1 MQDITFP
8 GIEYMFLDVK
18 ELHSHQKA
26 ARLESASLIVY
37 DTTNLSSFREAQ
49 FLVDNSQPYVK
60 VVALVGNKVDLLK
73 QRKVNYKVG

>member
-1 MQDITFP
+1 MQDITLP
-8 GIEYMFLDVK
+8 GIAYMFLDVK

-26 ARLESASLIVY
+26 VRLEPASLIVY
-37 DTTNLSSFREAQ
+37 DTTNPSSFREAQ
-49 FLVDNSQPYVK
+49 FLVDSSPPYVK